1 MHAKSN
7 EELSELAKSLS
18 VLHQLVELS
27 TGQGDI
33 FVRRFGALNRKMDGV
48 LEP

>member
-1 MHAKSN
+1 MHTESN

-33 FVRRFGALNRKMDGV
+33 FVSRFSSLNGQMDGV